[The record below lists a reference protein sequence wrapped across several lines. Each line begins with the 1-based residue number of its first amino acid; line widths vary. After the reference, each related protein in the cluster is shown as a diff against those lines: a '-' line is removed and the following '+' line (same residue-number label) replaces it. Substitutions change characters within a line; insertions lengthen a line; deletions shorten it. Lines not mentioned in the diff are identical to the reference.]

1 MTSFTTNQTARPASF
16 FARLAAS
23 FAERRAQS
31 RAYRTTQRELS
42 ALSDRELV
50 DLGIH
55 RSMIGDIAL
64 QAAKRA

>member
-1 MTSFTTNQTARPASF
+1 MTSFTTNQTARPSF
-16 FARLAAS
+16 FARLGAS
-23 FAERRAQS
+23 LAERRAKS

-42 ALSDRELV
+42 ALRDRELV

-55 RSMIGDIAL
+55 RSMIDDIAL